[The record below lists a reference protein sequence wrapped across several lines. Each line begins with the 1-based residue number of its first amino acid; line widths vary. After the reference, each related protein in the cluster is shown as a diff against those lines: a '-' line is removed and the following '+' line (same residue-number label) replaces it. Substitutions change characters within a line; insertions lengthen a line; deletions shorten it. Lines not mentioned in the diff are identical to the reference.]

1 MIKQIYTTGQAI
13 QNELNRLYPKEH
25 ENFVSNYVDFVD
37 DERSEEWFIFDIN
50 KLQGFIEYIE
60 KQGVEKDC
68 NGEQRDYFWE
78 EFSKMCERVIKIM
91 ELHKIDAVN
100 ILDKTESKPVL
111 LDVNIKDLNDY
122 NASNTNFIEVKNY
135 FCYLPERAKELINK
149 HIDEDNCSNYYT
161 EYTYDVG
168 GKYFLND
175 ALDDVESKF
184 ADDEFETEEEKA
196 FYTELKAV
204 LKQISCD
211 VIHY

>member
-13 QNELNRLYPKEH
+13 QKELNRLYPKEH

-50 KLQGFIEYIE
+50 KLQGFIEYIA
-60 KQGVEKDC
+60 
-68 NGEQRDYFWE
+68 QRGYFWE
-78 EFSKMCERVIKIM
+78 EFSTMCERVIKIM

-100 ILDKTESKPVL
+100 LLDTSEEKKIL

-122 NASNTNFIEVKNY
+122 NGRNTNFIEVKNY

-175 ALDDVESKF
+175 ALDDVENKF
-184 ADDEFETEEEKA
+184 EDDEFESEEEKA

>member
-13 QNELNRLYPKEH
+13 QKELNRLYPKEH
-25 ENFVSNYVDFVD
+25 ENFVSNYVDFLD

-50 KLQGFIEYIE
+50 KLQGFIEYIA
-60 KQGVEKDC
+60 
-68 NGEQRDYFWE
+68 QRGYFWE
-78 EFSKMCERVIKIM
+78 EFSTMCERVIKIM

-161 EYTYDVG
+161 QYTYDVG

>member
-13 QNELNRLYPKEH
+13 QNELNHFYPKEH

-50 KLQGFIEYIE
+50 KLQGFIKYIE
-60 KQGVEKDC
+60 KQGVEADC

-78 EFSKMCERVIKIM
+78 EFSTMCERVIKIM

-100 ILDKTESKPVL
+100 L
-111 LDVNIKDLNDY
+111 LDTSEEKKILLDANIKDLNDY
-122 NASNTNFIEVKNY
+122 NARNTNFIEVKNY
-135 FCYLPERAKELINK
+135 FCYLPERAKELINN
-149 HIDEDNCSNYYT
+149 HIEADNGANCYT

-168 GKYFLND
+168 GKYFVSD
-175 ALDDVESKF
+175 ALDFIENTQLED
-184 ADDEFETEEEKA
+184 AETEEEKA

-204 LKQISCD
+204 LEQITCD
-211 VIHY
+211 TIEY

>member
-13 QNELNRLYPKEH
+13 QKELNRLYPKEH
-25 ENFVSNYVDFVD
+25 ENFDKVFTEYTQD
-37 DERSEEWFIFDIN
+37 RICEWFILTKERIN
-50 KLQGFIEYIE
+50 FVKPYLCKIGS
-60 KQGVEKDC
+60 
-68 NGEQRDYFWE
+68 NTL
-78 EFSKMCERVIKIM
+78 CERVIKIM
-91 ELHKIDAVN
+91 ELHKIYAVN
-100 ILDKTESKPVL
+100 L
-111 LDVNIKDLNDY
+111 LDTSEEKKILLDANIKDLNDY
-122 NASNTNFIEVKNY
+122 NARNTNFIEVKNY

-175 ALDDVESKF
+175 ALDDVENKF

-204 LKQISCD
+204 LEQISCD